1 METRY
6 TTCVF
11 CDGGC
16 TVKAEIG
23 DNGPM
28 NILPANPAMPAIC
41 AKAHKIDEYRLH
53 ESRVTHPLRRVGE
66 RGGGAWQEI
75 TWDEALDEIAE
86 RLQAVVDAYGPEAF
100 AVAEMPLNAGIGG
113 ITRRFMNC
121 LGAVNYT
128 APVQLCMGNTAQ
140 VHRAVYGWFAFSN
153 WDQTDCIVY
162 FGQDRDSERWP
173 SEYLKLKAALARG
186 AKLIEIDPRET
197 ETAKLADYHLRIR
210 YGTDAALMLA
220 WVHVIIEE
228 GLYDHDFVEQRC
240 TGFDELRE
248 RVSAWTPERAAE
260 ACGISADLVR
270 ETARVYAGAQAAII
284 PWGVVPDM
292 QTNSTSLI
300 QLQCILR
307 AICGFLNKSES
318 VFGPSLGA
326 QTASQLAGYGML
338 APEQRRKQLG
348 WDKGSI
354 LGFRASDLYHEAN
367 ERAGIPYEP
376 DILGESCA
384 CDPQALFAAMRGEG
398 PYPVK
403 ALFSVANNTVMSYA
417 GQQGI
422 VEGLM
427 DQDLVVV
434 FENWMT
440 PTAQLADYV
449 LPGDMWAERDLLGS
463 PFDVAPL
470 LTAGRAFCEPVGAC
484 KNWYFV
490 VKGLADRMGLGEK
503 FPWKDEHELYDWR
516 LAPLGLTFDELA
528 ASGKPAM
535 STPVAMG
542 QFVTPSGKVE
552 LASSVIA
559 ALGFDPLPNYVPPR
573 DPAAEAAGAGA
584 YPYATFAG
592 YRDRNSYNTNLHQI
606 ESLRRRDPEPRFFLN
621 PADAE
626 RENVA
631 EGEWCV
637 VATGYGQ
644 VELMAHLDAAQPA
657 GTLRV
662 PHGWWKPETKQGLA
676 AGLSC
681 ANLHND
687 GMLYPDDA
695 WNLDPV
701 QGVPGLRDGV
711 HARIVK
717 MPRGAVVRD
726 AASIR

>member
-422 VEGLM
+422 V
-427 DQDLVVV
+427 
-434 FENWMT
+434 
-440 PTAQLADYV
+440 
-449 LPGDMWAERDLLGS
+449 
-463 PFDVAPL
+463 
-470 LTAGRAFCEPVGAC
+470 
-484 KNWYFV
+484 
-490 VKGLADRMGLGEK
+490 
-503 FPWKDEHELYDWR
+503 
-516 LAPLGLTFDELA
+516 
-528 ASGKPAM
+528 
-535 STPVAMG
+535 
-542 QFVTPSGKVE
+542 
-552 LASSVIA
+552 
-559 ALGFDPLPNYVPPR
+559 
-573 DPAAEAAGAGA
+573 
-584 YPYATFAG
+584 
-592 YRDRNSYNTNLHQI
+592 
-606 ESLRRRDPEPRFFLN
+606 
-621 PADAE
+621 
-626 RENVA
+626 
-631 EGEWCV
+631 
-637 VATGYGQ
+637 
-644 VELMAHLDAAQPA
+644 
-657 GTLRV
+657 
-662 PHGWWKPETKQGLA
+662 
-676 AGLSC
+676 
-681 ANLHND
+681 
-687 GMLYPDDA
+687 
-695 WNLDPV
+695 
-701 QGVPGLRDGV
+701 
-711 HARIVK
+711 
-717 MPRGAVVRD
+717 
-726 AASIR
+726 

>member
-300 QLQCILR
+300 AAPMHPARNLR
-307 AICGFLNKSES
+307 L
-318 VFGPSLGA
+318 P
-326 QTASQLAGYGML
+326 QQ
-338 APEQRRKQLG
+338 
-348 WDKGSI
+348 
-354 LGFRASDLYHEAN
+354 
-367 ERAGIPYEP
+367 ERIGVRP
-376 DILGESCA
+376 
-384 CDPQALFAAMRGEG
+384 
-398 PYPVK
+398 
-403 ALFSVANNTVMSYA
+403 
-417 GQQGI
+417 
-422 VEGLM
+422 
-427 DQDLVVV
+427 
-434 FENWMT
+434 
-440 PTAQLADYV
+440 
-449 LPGDMWAERDLLGS
+449 
-463 PFDVAPL
+463 
-470 LTAGRAFCEPVGAC
+470 
-484 KNWYFV
+484 
-490 VKGLADRMGLGEK
+490 
-503 FPWKDEHELYDWR
+503 
-516 LAPLGLTFDELA
+516 
-528 ASGKPAM
+528 
-535 STPVAMG
+535 
-542 QFVTPSGKVE
+542 
-552 LASSVIA
+552 
-559 ALGFDPLPNYVPPR
+559 
-573 DPAAEAAGAGA
+573 
-584 YPYATFAG
+584 FAG
-592 YRDRNSYNTNLHQI
+592 SADCLPTGR
-606 ESLRRRDPEPRFFLN
+606 LR
-621 PADAE
+621 
-626 RENVA
+626 
-631 EGEWCV
+631 
-637 VATGYGQ
+637 
-644 VELMAHLDAAQPA
+644 
-657 GTLRV
+657 
-662 PHGWWKPETKQGLA
+662 
-676 AGLSC
+676 
-681 ANLHND
+681 
-687 GMLYPDDA
+687 
-695 WNLDPV
+695 
-701 QGVPGLRDGV
+701 
-711 HARIVK
+711 HARARTA
-717 MPRGAVVRD
+717 P
-726 AASIR
+726 